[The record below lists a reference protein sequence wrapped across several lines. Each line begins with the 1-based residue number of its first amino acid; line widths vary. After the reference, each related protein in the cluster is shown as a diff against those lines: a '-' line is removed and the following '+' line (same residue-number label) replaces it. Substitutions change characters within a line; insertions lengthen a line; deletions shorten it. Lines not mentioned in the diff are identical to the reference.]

1 MNPSLLQLSKF
12 IPINDAERTIYNIE
26 SEKYIIEQYLDNTN
40 SSWAKG
46 KYYLGGQLQLKLND
60 PITTEII
67 KKAWKATLD
76 AGHYYCN
83 SSEKASMLTAKD
95 GLINIEKIIK
105 KYIEVQKLRVLEE
118 LEKTKLATDVNKV
131 IVSFI

>member
-1 MNPSLLQLSKF
+1 MNPSLIQLSEF
-12 IPINDAERTIYNIE
+12 IPVNDAERTIYNIE

-76 AGHYYCN
+76 AGDYYCN
-83 SSEKASMLTAKD
+83 SAEKASMLTAKD

-105 KYIEVQKLRVLEE
+105 KYIEVQKLRVLQE
-118 LEKTKLATDVNKV
+118 LEKTKLATDVNTV